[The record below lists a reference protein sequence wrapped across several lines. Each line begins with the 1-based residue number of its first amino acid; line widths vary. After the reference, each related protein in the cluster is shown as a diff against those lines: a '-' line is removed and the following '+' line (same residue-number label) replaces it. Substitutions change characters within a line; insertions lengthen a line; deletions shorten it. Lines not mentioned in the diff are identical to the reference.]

1 MKKWKSGPLGPRPA
15 GKIFASFSPCGPY
28 EAPMKP
34 KFELLDRPLIER
46 ILAEAFQ
53 LIENP
58 GVRVAPY
65 VEDLLRAAG
74 IMVNEGVAHIPESL
88 ARRQLELVPR
98 EFCLYDRQGN
108 PAVHYG
114 GDAVHFDPGS
124 SCLNILD
131 PETQQPR
138 PALSADLV
146 RLVQVAEML
155 PQFAAQSTAIVCN
168 DIPQEIGDWYRLLL
182 VLWYSEKPVVT
193 GAFSAG
199 SLHALIDLLAIESGG
214 RDALRQHPRAVFDV
228 CPSPP
233 LNWSEFASQNLV
245 DLARAG
251 VPAEIVSMPLAGATA
266 PVTLAGSVVQHAAEC
281 ISGIVIHQLAQPGAP
296 IVWGGAP
303 AIFDMRT
310 GRTPMGA
317 IETAMLDVACAQ
329 VGKYLGLPT
338 HAYMVAGDG
347 RLIDAQVE
355 MESGMSA
362 VLGALT
368 GINMISGAGMLD
380 FHACHSI
387 EKLVIDAEAIA
398 SAQRLIEGI
407 EPHGHSLALAM
418 FAQTGLQGD
427 FLKLKETR
435 ALFRK
440 EQHFP
445 SPVIDRGFPDGAGS
459 VLERARERVEQ
470 LAAEYRRPPILA
482 DREQAMLNFAE
493 TECARAGLRDLP
505 GITALS
511 FKPAS

>member
-1 MKKWKSGPLGPRPA
+1 MRP
-15 GKIFASFSPCGPY
+15 KL
-28 EAPMKP
+28 
-34 KFELLDRPLIER
+34 ELLDKPLIER
-46 ILAEAFQ
+46 ILGEAFQ
-53 LIENP
+53 LIEDP

-65 VEDLLRAAG
+65 VVELLRAAG
-74 IMVNEGVAHIPESL
+74 VRVTDGVAHIPEAL
-88 ARRQLELVPR
+88 ARRQLELAPR
-98 EFCLYDRQGN
+98 EFYLYDRSGKA
-108 PAVHYG
+108 AVHYG
-114 GDAVHFDPGS
+114 GDDVHFDPGS

-131 PETQQPR
+131 PETQQAR
-138 PALSADLV
+138 PAMASDLV

-155 PQFAAQSTAIVCN
+155 PQFAAQSTAMVCN
-168 DIPQEIGDWYRLLL
+168 DVPPEIGDWYRLLL

-193 GAFSAG
+193 GAFSAS
-199 SLHALIDLLAIESGG
+199 SLHTLLELLALESGG
-214 RDALRQHPRAVFDV
+214 REALRNKPRAVFDV

-233 LNWSEFASQNLV
+233 LNWSEFGSQNLV

-281 ISGIVIHQLAQPGAP
+281 ISGITIHQLAQPGAP

-310 GRTPMGA
+310 GKTPMGA

-338 HAYMVAGDG
+338 HTYMVAGDG
-347 RLIDAQVE
+347 RVIDAQVE
-355 MESGMSA
+355 MESGMST
-362 VLGALT
+362 VLGALA

-380 FHACHSI
+380 FLSCHSI

-407 EPHGHSLALAM
+407 EPRSESLALAA
-418 FAQTGLQGD
+418 FAQAGLQGD

-445 SPVIDRGFPDGAGS
+445 SAVIDRGLAFNCGSAPDILG
-459 VLERARERVEQ
+459 RARERVEE
-470 LAAEYRRPPILA
+470 LLAEYRHPEILA
-482 DREQAMLNFAE
+482 GREQAMLNFAE
-493 TECARAGLRDLP
+493 AEGKRAGLEGLP
-505 GITALS
+505 GITSPTSATR
-511 FKPAS
+511 

>member
-1 MKKWKSGPLGPRPA
+1 MR
-15 GKIFASFSPCGPY
+15 
-28 EAPMKP
+28 P

-74 IMVNEGVAHIPESL
+74 VTVKEGVAHIPEPL
-88 ARRQLELVPR
+88 ARRQLEFVPR
-98 EFCLYDRQGN
+98 GFCLYDRQGN
-108 PAVHYG
+108 PTVHYG

-131 PETQQPR
+131 PETQLPR
-138 PALSADLV
+138 PALSTDLV
-146 RLVQVAEML
+146 CLVQVAEML
-155 PQFAAQSTAIVCN
+155 PQFAAQSTAMVCN
-168 DIPQEIGDWYRLLL
+168 DVPQEIGDWYRLLL

-199 SLHALIDLLAIESGG
+199 SLHTLIDLLAIESGG
-214 RDALRQHPRAVFDV
+214 SEVLRQHPRAIFDV

-245 DLARAG
+245 ELARAG

-317 IETAMLDVACAQ
+317 IETAMLDIACAQ

-338 HAYMVAGDG
+338 HAYMVTGDG
-347 RLIDAQVE
+347 RAIDAQVA

-380 FHACHSI
+380 FLACQSI

-407 EPHGHSLALAM
+407 EPRGDSLALAM

-435 ALFRK
+435 SLFRK

-445 SPVIDRGFPDGAGS
+445 SPVIDRGLAAMDGS
-459 VLERARERVEQ
+459 NPSIPERARQRVEELVASYERHS
-470 LAAEYRRPPILA
+470 LAPQIEKEIIAFA
-482 DREQAMLNFAE
+482 AREGKK
-493 TECARAGLRDLP
+493 AGLEGLP
-505 GITALS
+505 GILRPEMQEATLM
-511 FKPAS
+511 K

>member
-1 MKKWKSGPLGPRPA
+1 
-15 GKIFASFSPCGPY
+15 
-28 EAPMKP
+28 MKP

-58 GVRVAPY
+58 GVRTAPY

-74 IMVNEGVAHIPESL
+74 ATVKDGVAHIPASL
-88 ARRQLELVPR
+88 ARRMLELVPR
-98 EFCLYDRQGN
+98 GFCLYDRFGK
-108 PAVHYG
+108 PAVYYG

-138 PALSADLV
+138 PAISADLV

-155 PQFAAQSTAIVCN
+155 PQFAAQSTAMVCN
-168 DIPQEIGDWYRLLL
+168 DVPQDIGDWYRLLL
-182 VLWYSEKPVVT
+182 VLWHSEKPVVT
-193 GAFSAG
+193 GAFSAD
-199 SLHALIDLLAIESGG
+199 SLHTLIDLLAIESGG
-214 RDALRQHPRAVFDV
+214 REALRQRPRAIFDV

-281 ISGIVIHQLAQPGAP
+281 ISGITIHQLAQPGAP

-310 GRTPMGA
+310 GKTPMGA

-347 RLIDAQVE
+347 CVVDAQVE

-380 FHACHSI
+380 FLACHSI

-407 EPHGHSLALAM
+407 EPRGDSLALAM
-418 FAQTGLQGD
+418 FAQTGLHGD

-435 ALFRK
+435 SLFRK

-445 SPVIDRGFPDGAGS
+445 SSVIDRGLSTMDGSNPGI
-459 VLERARERVEQ
+459 LERSRQRVHELLSTYERHPLPPEIEREMI
-470 LAAEYRRPPILA
+470 A
-482 DREQAMLNFAE
+482 FAE
-493 TECARAGLRDLP
+493 REGTKAGLEGLP
-505 GITALS
+505 GILH
-511 FKPAS
+511 PDYVHEYVVQEED

>member
-1 MKKWKSGPLGPRPA
+1 MRP
-15 GKIFASFSPCGPY
+15 KL
-28 EAPMKP
+28 
-34 KFELLDRPLIER
+34 ELLDKPLIER
-46 ILAEAFQ
+46 ILEEAFQ
-53 LIENP
+53 LIGDP

-65 VEDLLRAAG
+65 VEELLRAAG
-74 IMVNEGVAHIPESL
+74 ITVKDGVARIPEAL
-88 ARRQLELVPR
+88 ARRLLDLAPR
-98 EFCLYDRQGN
+98 GFCLYDRIGK
-108 PAVHYG
+108 PSVHYG

-131 PETQQPR
+131 PATQQPR
-138 PALSADLV
+138 PAMSADLV

-155 PQFAAQSTAIVCN
+155 PQFAAQSTAMVCN

-182 VLWYSEKPVVT
+182 VLWYSEKPIVT
-193 GAFSAG
+193 GAFSAR
-199 SLHALIDLLAIESGG
+199 SLHTLIDLLAIESGG
-214 RDALRQHPRAVFDV
+214 REALRRYPRAVFDV

-266 PVTLAGSVVQHAAEC
+266 PVTLVGSVVQHAAEC
-281 ISGIVIHQLAQPGAP
+281 ISGITIHQLAQPGAP

-303 AIFDMRT
+303 AIFDMST
-310 GRTPMGA
+310 GKTPMGA
-317 IETAMLDVACAQ
+317 IETAMLDVACSQ

-338 HAYMVAGDG
+338 HAYLVAGDG
-347 RLIDAQVE
+347 RVIDAQVE
-355 MESGMSA
+355 MESGIST
-362 VLGALT
+362 VLGALA

-380 FHACHSI
+380 FLACHSI

-407 EPHGHSLALAM
+407 EPRTDSLAVAM
-418 FAQTGLQGD
+418 FAQAGLQGD

-445 SPVIDRGFPDGAGS
+445 SSVIDRGGPTINTTTPGI
-459 VLERARERVEQ
+459 LQRARQRVDDLRSSYERHPLPPDVE
-470 LAAEYRRPPILA
+470 
-482 DREQAMLNFAE
+482 RELVAFAQRE
-493 TECARAGLRDLP
+493 AQSTGLEGLP
-505 GITALS
+505 GILCPELVHEAGLL
-511 FKPAS
+511 

>member
-1 MKKWKSGPLGPRPA
+1 MTPSQIMRP
-15 GKIFASFSPCGPY
+15 KL
-28 EAPMKP
+28 
-34 KFELLDRPLIER
+34 ELLDKPLIER
-46 ILAEAFQ
+46 ILDEAFQ
-53 LIENP
+53 LIEDP

-74 IMVNEGVAHIPESL
+74 ITVREGVAHIPEVL
-88 ARRQLELVPR
+88 ARRLLDLVPR
-98 EFCLYDRQGN
+98 GFCLYDRLGK
-108 PAVHYG
+108 PAVHYS
-114 GDAVHFDPGS
+114 GDTVHFDPGS

-138 PALSADLV
+138 PAMSADLV

-155 PQFAAQSTAIVCN
+155 PQFAAQSTAMVCN
-168 DIPQEIGDWYRLLL
+168 DIPPEIGDWYRLLL

-193 GAFSAG
+193 GAFSAS
-199 SLHALIDLLAIESGG
+199 SLHTLIDLLAIESGG
-214 RDALRQHPRAVFDV
+214 RENLRRNPRAIFDV

-266 PVTLAGSVVQHAAEC
+266 PVTLVGSVVQHAAEC
-281 ISGIVIHQLAQPGAP
+281 ISGISIHQLAQPGAP

-303 AIFDMRT
+303 AIFDMRS
-310 GRTPMGA
+310 GKTPMGA
-317 IETAMLDVACAQ
+317 IETAMLDLACSQ

-338 HAYMVAGDG
+338 HAYLVAGDG
-347 RLIDAQVE
+347 RVVDAQVE

-362 VLGALT
+362 VLGALA

-380 FHACHSI
+380 FLACHSI

-407 EPHGHSLALAM
+407 QPRGVSLAVDM

-435 ALFRK
+435 ELFRK

-445 SPVIDRGFPDGAGS
+445 SAVIDRGLPLVDGSSPDI
-459 VLERARERVEQ
+459 LQRARHRVDELIAAYERHPLPDNVEQ
-470 LAAEYRRPPILA
+470 ELTAFAQHEARP
-482 DREQAMLNFAE
+482 
-493 TECARAGLRDLP
+493 TGLEGLP
-505 GITALS
+505 GIITPKFAHELNL
-511 FKPAS
+511 KK

>member
-1 MKKWKSGPLGPRPA
+1 MRP
-15 GKIFASFSPCGPY
+15 KL
-28 EAPMKP
+28 
-34 KFELLDRPLIER
+34 ELLDKPLIER
-46 ILAEAFQ
+46 TLDEAFQ
-53 LIENP
+53 LIEDP

-65 VEDLLRAAG
+65 VEDLLRSDG
-74 IMVNEGVAHIPESL
+74 ITVKEGIAHIPEAL
-88 ARRQLELVPR
+88 ARRLLDLVPR
-98 EFCLYDRQGN
+98 GFCLYDRLGK
-108 PAVHYG
+108 PAVQYT

-131 PETQQPR
+131 PESQQPR
-138 PALSADLV
+138 PALAADLV

-155 PQFAAQSTAIVCN
+155 TQFAAQSTAMVCN
-168 DIPQEIGDWYRLLL
+168 DVPAEIGDWYRLLV
-182 VLWYSEKPVVT
+182 VLWYSEKPVIT
-193 GAFSAG
+193 GAFSAS
-199 SLHALIDLLAIESGG
+199 SLHTLIDLLAIESAGHEN
-214 RDALRQHPRAVFDV
+214 LRKQPRAVFDV

-281 ISGIVIHQLAQPGAP
+281 ISGIAIHTLAAPGAP

-310 GRTPMGA
+310 GKTPMGA
-317 IETAMLDVACAQ
+317 IESTMLNLACSQ

-338 HAYMVAGDG
+338 HAYLVAGDG
-347 RLIDAQVE
+347 RVNDAQVE
-355 MESGMSA
+355 MESGISA
-362 VLGALT
+362 VLGALG

-380 FHACHSI
+380 FLACHSI

-407 EPHGHSLALAM
+407 QPRGISLAVDM
-418 FAQTGLQGD
+418 FAKTGLQGD

-435 ALFRK
+435 ELFRQ

-445 SPVIDRGFPDGAGS
+445 SAVIDRGLPAMDGADPGI
-459 VLERARERVEQ
+459 LERARQRVEE
-470 LAAEYRRPPILA
+470 L
-482 DREQAMLNFAE
+482 
-493 TECARAGLRDLP
+493 
-505 GITALS
+505 LS
-511 FKPAS
+511 D